1 MTSTKEQLAEIQ
13 NSLKLLLDQNTMM
26 AGKIEA
32 LEKENQAMKNAAN
45 ETRVRIEEN
54 LSKWKDLNGNAE
66 ELFKDMTGVLEKLYN
81 DGVDDNFILD
91 GVVKLSEFTQL
102 EAVIN
107 PKCSDQ
113 EDTKAPAIKQEVAE
127 EDPPEAEGGPFDSV
141 GREEK
146 IDMFFGRDG
155 DYTAL
160 SMRRFIERYKVVKE
174 LNMRSRLRGWDSA
187 SYRAGKIKLYLMG
200 DAFDYVSFADSI
212 CEEWTKS
219 DSMMIE
225 KLRDKFT
232 NLNAVELNIL
242 EFEKSLQ
249 EPKESI
255 SDYLSRLRRSVK
267 DAYDGDSQR
276 ELDRKVAWKF
286 VSGINDEKVRRKL
299 LEGGWMKTRQEA
311 KPLEDLLKIAEIAK
325 KTDDAARALGKS
337 CTVGMAHLQEY
348 GAVAAWD
355 RYGDRS
361 KKSSNESSSS
371 RSSGGSGRTGSY
383 SSSELPMEFL
393 ECFYCKQKHRG
404 GWFYCSLRKKENP
417 KWKPNRRRRTGDS
430 SEKSSGAAAA
440 DFQKVPPSTK

>member
-1 MTSTKEQLAEIQ
+1 MANVQE
-13 NSLKLLLDQNTMM
+13 SLKKLLAQNEKM
-26 AGKIEA
+26 ADKIKA
-32 LEKENQAMKNAAN
+32 LEEENQAIKGAAN
-45 ETRVRIEEN
+45 EANTRIETN
-54 LSKWKDLNGNAE
+54 LAKWKELNENAA
-66 ELFKDMTGVLEKLYN
+66 ELFKDMTDVLVKLDN
-81 DGVDDNFILD
+81 DGVNGSYIQERT
-91 GVVKLSEFTQL
+91 VKLNDFNSVS
-102 EAVIN
+102 AVFHSIGN
-107 PKCSDQ
+107 A
-113 EDTKAPAIKQEVAE
+113 EDAKTPTIKQELVE
-127 EDPPEAEGGPFDSV
+127 EPTSDDKPFDSV

-146 IDMFFGRDG
+146 IEMFFGRDG

-160 SMRRFIERYKVVKE
+160 SMRRFLERYKVVKE

-187 SYRAGKIKLYLMG
+187 SFRAGKLKLCLMG
-200 DAFDYVSFADSI
+200 DAFDYVSFAGSI
-212 CEEWTKS
+212 CEQWTEN

-225 KLRDKFT
+225 KLREKFT

-255 SDYLSRLRRSVK
+255 SDYLSRLRRAVK
-267 DAYDGDSQR
+267 EAYDGDSQR

-311 KPLEDLLKIAEIAK
+311 KPLEDLLKVAEIAK

-337 CTVGMAHLQEY
+337 CTVGMAQLQEY
-348 GAVAAWD
+348 GTVAAWD

-371 RSSGGSGRTGSY
+371 RSSGGSGKTGSY
-383 SSSELPMEFL
+383 SSSELPLEFL

-404 GWFYCSLRKKENP
+404 GWFHCSLRRKENP
-417 KWKPNRRRRTGDS
+417 KWKPQRRGRTTNPN
-430 SEKSSGAAAA
+430 EKSSRTAAA
-440 DFQKVPPSTK
+440 DFQKGPPSTG

>member
-1 MTSTKEQLAEIQ
+1 MATKEQMEEVQKSLQMLLQQ
-13 NSLKLLLDQNTMM
+13 NEKMSDKIKALETENRAIKKGADDTKTRIDQNL
-26 AGKIEA
+26 A
-32 LEKENQAMKNAAN
+32 
-45 ETRVRIEEN
+45 
-54 LSKWKDLNGNAE
+54 KWKDLNNQAE
-66 ELFKDMTGVLEKLYN
+66 GLFTEMTEVLVRLDEDAVN
-81 DGVDDNFILD
+81 SSFIQERT
-91 GVVKLSEFTQL
+91 VKLSDFTQL
-102 EAVIN
+102 VAVF
-107 PKCSDQ
+107 DT
-113 EDTKAPAIKQEVAE
+113 EDTTAHSVKQEVKE
-127 EDPPEAEGGPFDSV
+127 ETPPVGGPFDSV

-174 LNMRSRLRGWDSA
+174 LNVRSRLRGWDSA
-187 SYRAGKIKLYLMG
+187 SYRAAKLKLCLMG
-200 DAFDYVSFADSI
+200 DAFDYVSFASSI
-212 CEEWTKS
+212 CEEWTEN
-219 DSMMIE
+219 DSTIIE
-225 KLRDKFT
+225 KLREKFT

-311 KPLEDLLKIAEIAK
+311 KPLEDLLKVAEIAK

-337 CTVGMAHLQEY
+337 CNVGMAQLQEY
-348 GAVAAWD
+348 GTVSAWD

-371 RSSGGSGRTGSY
+371 RSSGSSGRTGGSY
-383 SSSELPMEFL
+383 SSSELPLEFL
-393 ECFYCKQKHRG
+393 ECFYCKRKHRG
-404 GWFYCSLRKKENP
+404 GWFHCSLRRKENP
-417 KWKPNRRRRTGDS
+417 KWKPQRRGTTATPSD
-430 SEKSSGAAAA
+430 KSSSAAT
-440 DFQKVPPSTK
+440 DFRKAPLPTK